1 MATIVVHSQTSPVQ
15 DAEALRLAFKGE
27 SYLHIFA
34 LLIYLMML
42 DYN

>member
-27 SYLHIFA
+27 SYFNIFV
-34 LLIYLMML
+34 LFFYLFDGARL
-42 DYN
+42 